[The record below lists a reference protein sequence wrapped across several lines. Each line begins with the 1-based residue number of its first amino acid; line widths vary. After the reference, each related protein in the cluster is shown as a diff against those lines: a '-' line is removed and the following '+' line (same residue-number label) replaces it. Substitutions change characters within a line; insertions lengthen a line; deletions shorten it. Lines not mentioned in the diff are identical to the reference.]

1 MRPMITAPTVSEQQK
16 QMQMFWRGVKA
27 LLYTESTT
35 ITSVQKQLE
44 DDYGI
49 KTTMANTV
57 AQTYSLLSPHIVDED
72 KYLIFLLK
80 FT

>member
-1 MRPMITAPTVSEQQK
+1 MRPMITAPTVSEQHK
-16 QMQMFWRGVKA
+16 QMQMFRHVVKT

>member
-27 LLYTESTT
+27 LLYTESMT

-44 DDYGI
+44 EEYGI